1 MSSQELEKNNNNNE
15 NKLKNMT
22 EQIPESQE
30 HNNDLQIK
38 LDGLEHKYRTTRTM
52 ADIFNSKLNSA
63 LSSLYR
69 EVTLGTK
76 KPSDVLRCYEYFI
89 SSYMDALRE
98 IDIIEEIAAE
108 DEEYKDEEPIKNE
121 LQILKR
127 NMSYRQGWCRIF
139 DEFQE

>member
-1 MSSQELEKNNNNNE
+1 MNSKRVNKQTKYINNE

-30 HNNDLQIK
+30 HINDLQIK

-63 LSSLYR
+63 LNRLYR

-76 KPSDVLRCYEYFI
+76 KPSDVLRCYEYYI
-89 SSYMDALRE
+89 GNYMDSLRN
-98 IDIIEEIAAE
+98 IDSIEEEEE
-108 DEEYKDEEPIKNE
+108 DEEEDEESIKCE
-121 LQILKR
+121 LRSLKR
-127 NMSYRQGWCRIF
+127 KMSNKRWYRILGESQ
-139 DEFQE
+139 